1 MSKPPRPKLS
11 SLSDRLAPK
20 STAAAARPAS
30 ADETSEASQ
39 EPEAAPASPTRAP
52 ATEGPRDFKT
62 MMCRVN
68 RAGWQEM
75 SRLAIDRDRNLE
87 DLIIEACNDL
97 LVREGFSPVIEKRS
111 PTRR

>member
-1 MSKPPRPKLS
+1 MSKPPRPSLS

-20 STAAAARPAS
+20 TAAASQRPAS
-30 ADETSEASQ
+30 ADEPAGARQ
-39 EPEAAPASPTRAP
+39 DPEAATAPTARAP
-52 ATEGPRDFKT
+52 AADGPRDFKT

-111 PTRR
+111 PARR

>member
-1 MSKPPRPKLS
+1 MSKTARPSLT

-20 STAAAARPAS
+20 AATARPAAAEPVTSTTAAAEPPHPEPA
-30 ADETSEASQ
+30 
-39 EPEAAPASPTRAP
+39 PPP
-52 ATEGPRDFKT
+52 ATEGPRDLKT

-75 SRLAIDRDRNLE
+75 SRLSIELDRNLE
-87 DLIIEACNDL
+87 DLLIEACNDL
-97 LVREGFSPVIEKRS
+97 LVKNGHPPVIEKRS